1 MNGAVF
7 FADDVP
13 TRLRLPG
20 GSTGLRVEQVGLGDS
35 LRRTNELLL
44 LLRKISAE
52 ILGALRTQPDTSI
65 HHFNMVEHV
74 GLREVGLLRLRR
86 FIFVGSE
93 RADINQPGNA
103 IVGTGSGDDA
113 SAIGVADEDN
123 GAANPA
129 DRCFHQSDILC
140 RCVET
145 VLRGDT
151 LIPLRLKGSD
161 QLAEA
166 RAIGPEPMAEHDA
179 WLGLHRF
186 HLFSY
191 SAFRL
196 RRARTRNIH
205 SLMPGGAHK

>member
-1 MNGAVF
+1 MAAVDFISGCIHALGEEALQVRMDGAIVLG
-7 FADDVP
+7 DDVP
-13 TRLRLPG
+13 AWLRLPG
-20 GSTGLRVEQVGLGDS
+20 GSTDLRVEQVGLGDY
-35 LRRTNELLL
+35 LRRPNELLI

-52 ILGALRTQPDTSI
+52 ILGALRTKPDTSI

-74 GLREVGLLRLRR
+74 GLREVELLRLRR

-140 RCVET
+140 RCVEA

-151 LIPLRLKGSD
+151 LITLRLKGSD

-166 RAIGPEPMAEHDA
+166 RAIGPEPVAENDA
-179 WLGLHRF
+179 W
-186 HLFSY
+186 FS
-191 SAFRL
+191 L
-196 RRARTRNIH
+196 R
-205 SLMPGGAHK
+205 

>member
-1 MNGAVF
+1 MNGVVF

-13 TRLRLPG
+13 ARLRLPG
-20 GSTGLRVEQVGLGDS
+20 GSTGLRIEQVGLGDS
-35 LRRTNELLL
+35 LRRPNELLL

-52 ILGALRTQPDTSI
+52 IPGALRTQPDTSI
-65 HHFNMVEHV
+65 HDFDVREDV
-74 GLREVGLLRLRR
+74 SLREIRLLRLRR

-140 RCVET
+140 RCVEA

-151 LIPLRLKGSD
+151 LITFRLKGSD

-166 RAIGPEPMAEHDA
+166 RAIGPEPVAENDA
-179 WLGLHRF
+179 W
-186 HLFSY
+186 FS
-191 SAFRL
+191 L
-196 RRARTRNIH
+196 R
-205 SLMPGGAHK
+205 